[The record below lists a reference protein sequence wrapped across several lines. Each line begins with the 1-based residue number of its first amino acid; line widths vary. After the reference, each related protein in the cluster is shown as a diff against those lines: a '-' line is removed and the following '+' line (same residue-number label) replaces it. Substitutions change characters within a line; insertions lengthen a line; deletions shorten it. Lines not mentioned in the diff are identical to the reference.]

1 MRGRAGSAS
10 DTDVPSPLI
19 RAAVHQPSRR
29 RIVAA
34 VRRGLVLMPSDLID
48 LFAIAYAAW
57 HVPMK
62 KPASD

>member
-1 MRGRAGSAS
+1 
-10 DTDVPSPLI
+10 
-19 RAAVHQPSRR
+19 
-29 RIVAA
+29 VAA